1 MGIGVAEQ
9 VPASRKLGEARAKEL
24 IQGAAKV
31 TITKGK
37 KVEVFDGGT
46 AEQEIVKKMLG
57 ATGNLRAPT
66 IVASDQLL
74 VGFNEA
80 AYREVLG

>member
-1 MGIGVAEQ
+1 MGVEVAEQ

-31 TITKGK
+31 TIAKGK

-46 AEQEIVKKMLG
+46 AQQEIVKKMLG

-66 IVASDQLL
+66 VVVGDQLV
-74 VGFNEA
+74 VGFNESI
-80 AYREVLG
+80 YREVLG